1 MTKRERLRLK
11 ESMQEICRQLD
22 VMRVEAKTTELRFR
36 DLNAT
41 VVQLGHKIDD
51 VTSDD
56 DE

>member
-1 MTKRERLRLK
+1 
-11 ESMQEICRQLD
+11 
-22 VMRVEAKTTELRFR
+22 MRVEAKTTELRFR